1 MEFIF
6 SEIERIRNER
16 NLISSILS
24 VFDPSVILYEILE
37 TVFFEEH
44 FTRLFVLLV
53 KIYDVKFRSVRN

>member
-37 TVFFEEH
+37 TIFFEEH